1 MVESFFHGLSGLI
14 LAIPMAFGLQHN
26 TRLYGEEIE
35 EATAHVMQYNG
46 WFHVV
51 GDATPN
57 HKECTATDLSPS
69 TVFASERRYVCNLY
83 FEEFSQPA
91 SFSIRVSYNAR
102 EDVDLIASLDAVF
115 LDGKYERR
123 SAIRDRV
130 NYPQEVTHLGMVLER
145 FDTAVAEKTSCT
157 LHALPYEDKKMIV
170 DTLVCSN

>member
-51 GDATPN
+51 GDVTPN
-57 HKECTATDLSPS
+57 HKECTATDLSQS
-69 TVFASERRYVCNLY
+69 TVFATERRYVCDLY

-102 EDVDLIASLDAVF
+102 EDVDLIALLDAVF
-115 LDGKYERR
+115 LEGKYEQRFVIVSIILKKSLISVWFLNALILQLQGKLLVR
-123 SAIRDRV
+123 FTHFRIKI
-130 NYPQEVTHLGMVLER
+130 QECLLI
-145 FDTAVAEKTSCT
+145 
-157 LHALPYEDKKMIV
+157 L
-170 DTLVCSN
+170 